1 MNNLPEFFI
10 NLLKEQYGDEAD
22 KICEGF
28 IKKKTSFRINGLK
41 CVEDEPDAIINELKN
56 DGIKFI
62 NPSWNKDAFALKN
75 AGEDYITQKTFYE
88 EGKIYVQNL
97 SSMIPP
103 IVLNPEEG
111 NDILDM
117 CAAPGGKTTELAAIS
132 NNRAHIT
139 ACEMNKIRIEKLKY
153 NLEMQGASSVFVMP
167 KDARNLDD
175 FLKFD
180 KILLDSPCSGSGTL
194 DVNDEKLNKYFTET
208 LVQKSI
214 KSQRLLINKAIK
226 LLKKG
231 GELVYSTCSIL
242 KQENEDIIME
252 ALKNKNIELVPISM
266 DDMEDIPCLKTSLP
280 GVLCVEPTDM
290 YEGFFVAKLKKI
302 S

>member
-1 MNNLPEFFI
+1 MQK
-10 NLLKEQYGDEAD
+10 LLKEDFRKYLDCFNVSSFNGLRINTS
-22 KICEGF
+22 KISVEDFLKISPFHLTPVPWCSEGF
-28 IKKKTSFRINGLK
+28 YYSEEDKPSQHPYYHAGLYYLQEPSAMAPGAILP
-41 CVEDEPDAIINELKN
+41 VEPDDVVL
-56 DGIKFI
+56 DG
-62 NPSWNKDAFALKN
+62 
-75 AGEDYITQKTFYE
+75 
-88 EGKIYVQNL
+88 
-97 SSMIPP
+97 
-103 IVLNPEEG
+103 
-111 NDILDM
+111 
-117 CAAPGGKTTELAAIS
+117 CRAPGGKTTELATIS
-132 NNRAHIT
+132 NNGAHIT

-180 KILLDSPCSGSGTL
+180 MILLDSPCSGSGTL